1 MTETERRIDAVMI
14 ALSAL
19 RRSGIIRPDA
29 AVSPATMAYVSEQIG
44 EPVSKATFHR
54 TTRRALTLARL
65 ALTTI
70 STSSTDH

>member
-54 TTRRALTLARL
+54 TTRRALTRAHL
-65 ALTTI
+65 ALTAHAS
-70 STSSTDH
+70 STSAH